1 MTTSFDDDDDL
12 IGGDIPNVRNIGED
26 LTYRADPEVHGIN
39 GGVSVAWM
47 MKAFRIGR
55 QTLERRLVGC
65 APIGKGKHGSP
76 LYDLP
81 EAAAY
86 IVMPKRAIADY
97 LKDVKPEDL
106 PENLREGV
114 WNAKLKQQRFEEK
127 AGDLWRT
134 SRVIEVIS
142 EVLVDL
148 RSRLTLIP
156 DDAERAAGVTR
167 EQRRKIAEIVESIQ
181 EDMYQSILNLEKSQF
196 TPNQLGE
203 EIVSRRNREGEEDLI

>member
-1 MTTSFDDDDDL
+1 MVDDDDL
-12 IGGDIPNVRNIGED
+12 LGDVLDDIPNAANIGEE
-26 LTYRADPEVHGIN
+26 LAYRTDPEVHGVN
-39 GGVSVAWM
+39 GGVSVAWL
-47 MKAFRIGR
+47 MKAFRLGR
-55 QTLERRLVGC
+55 QTIERRLVGC
-65 APIGKGKHGSP
+65 APIGRGKHSSP

-81 EAAAY
+81 EAASY
-86 IVMPKRAIADY
+86 IVVPKRAIADY
-97 LKDVKPEDL
+97 LRDVKPEDL

-148 RSRLTLIP
+148 RSRLSLIP
-156 DDAERAAGVTR
+156 DDAERTAGVTR
-167 EQRRKIAEIVESIQ
+167 EQRQKIAQIVEDIQ
-181 EDMYQSILNLEKSQF
+181 EGMYQYVLELEKNRF

-203 EIVSRRNREGEEDLI
+203 EFIARRAREGEEDLI